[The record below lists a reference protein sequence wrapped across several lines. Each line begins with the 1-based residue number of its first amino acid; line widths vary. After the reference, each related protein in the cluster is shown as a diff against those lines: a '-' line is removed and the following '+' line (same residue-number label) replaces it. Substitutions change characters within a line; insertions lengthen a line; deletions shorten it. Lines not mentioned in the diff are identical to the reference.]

1 MGRTYTRNKGYKK
14 DRRDIAFKKSKK
26 FKHWSETPHHK
37 INPSHQGLDVP
48 PVGPLDHI
56 QI

>member
-1 MGRTYTRNKGYKK
+1 MSKTYKRNKGYKK

-37 INPSHQGLDVP
+37 INPAFQGADIP